1 MVNFAC
7 HSLTFEDIQS
17 VYQLSSQPQP
27 SILVKREYTIST
39 TVLEPKFVKCSCR
52 NQVSSQVW
60 NISDIVQHGN

>member
-17 VYQLSSQPQP
+17 VYQISSQPQP

-39 TVLEPKFVKCSCR
+39 TVLEPEFVKYSCR
-52 NQVSSQVW
+52 NQVLSQVW